1 MAELSIAPDKIREAL
16 NSFVDSYEPTQADTE
31 EVGHVTQ
38 TADGIAR
45 VEGLPGTMANELLRF
60 EDGTLG
66 LAMNLDVREIGC
78 VVLGDFGGIEEGQ
91 QVFRTGEVLSRR
103 RRRLPRPRR

>member
-16 NSFVDSYEPTQADTE
+16 NNFVDSYEPTQADTE

-45 VEGLPGTMANELLRF
+45 VEGYLARWQTNFFGLKMAPW
-60 EDGTLG
+60 
-66 LAMNLDVREIGC
+66 VW
-78 VVLGDFGGIEEGQ
+78 Q
-91 QVFRTGEVLSRR
+91 
-103 RRRLPRPRR
+103 